1 MYRSRS
7 RFSGIMTVQLLGAVP
22 VATGSMVT
30 VIYNHRTS
38 IMDRIVILISRF
50 YEMFSWGESRPLYF
64 GLVPPSAPLIPPI
77 VVLTDISCFQSIH
90 SRVSFTEINVRVR
103 SRGACPTVPAFYP
116 CRTPLTRVHHCSI
129 FRNNAYYTAR
139 TCDYK
144 GREVVGCQWI
154 SSHYLAYLRF

>member
-1 MYRSRS
+1 
-7 RFSGIMTVQLLGAVP
+7 MTVQLLGAVP

-90 SRVSFTEINVRVR
+90 SESF
-103 SRGACPTVPAFYP
+103 FY
-116 CRTPLTRVHHCSI
+116 
-129 FRNNAYYTAR
+129 RN
-139 TCDYK
+139 
-144 GREVVGCQWI
+144 
-154 SSHYLAYLRF
+154 